1 MNPNRNETRA
11 PAPAGRHDRSGD
23 SGPPSWPRGAPDRSM
38 VPSKVNASGLR
49 ASHAAHA
56 GSGPRCDPIV
66 LGPRPQ
72 WEMTPRAKLRFA
84 SLLACHGKRSLACE
98 LKRSVGGVRGQL
110 RNSGQLCEIQ
120 STESRLSQ
128 ESCGLR
134 LAS

>member
-1 MNPNRNETRA
+1 MRQQMSEKLQKRGGQSLHDPNRNETRA
-11 PAPAGRHDRSGD
+11 PAPAGRHDRSGE

-38 VPSKVNASGLR
+38 VPSKVNASSLR
-49 ASHAAHA
+49 ASHAVHA

-98 LKRSVGGVRGQL
+98 AICRGSP
-110 RNSGQLCEIQ
+110 RDS
-120 STESRLSQ
+120 
-128 ESCGLR
+128 
-134 LAS
+134 